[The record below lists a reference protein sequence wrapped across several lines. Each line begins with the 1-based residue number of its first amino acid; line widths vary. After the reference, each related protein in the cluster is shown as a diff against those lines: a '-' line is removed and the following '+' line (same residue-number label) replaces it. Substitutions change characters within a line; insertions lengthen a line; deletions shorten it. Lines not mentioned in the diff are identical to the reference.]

1 MRQAISSVF
10 LGYSRLEKKAVA
22 NLDLICLGN
31 NFDYDVLME
40 NIFKLSDLK
49 VDPWSLQVLT
59 PVPVQQPFQTQ
70 GLFGSNT
77 ISEEEYNRART

>member
-10 LGYSRLEKKAVA
+10 LGYSRLEKKVVA
-22 NLDLICLGN
+22 NLDLICMGN

-49 VDPWSLQVLT
+49 VDPWSLLVVT
-59 PVPVQQPFQTQ
+59 PVPVQQPIQTQ

-77 ISEEEYNRART
+77 ISEDEYNRTRT